1 MERLSSAGQGG
12 FFCSAVIKSDSVTM
26 KTGTHILFDNQGEP
40 KCLLNL
46 LLSNALTTAQVFKM
60 QKRTVDKELP

>member
-1 MERLSSAGQGG
+1 M
-12 FFCSAVIKSDSVTM
+12 IKSDSVTM

-46 LLSNALTTAQVFKM
+46 LLSNALTAAQVFKM